1 MRERCRSGCTDG
13 RQTKSSVIGWAG
25 NQVRGD
31 VPQDVTRGVS
41 VLPQNI
47 ALRRSQCCA
56 DFPLVFSRL
65 VLSTSALVAAAL
77 IASDPAAAQTAASS
91 SDQPTTGEPTVTQS
105 ATNQRNLPQ
114 ISVSGRRPIKRGKV
128 NNPRPQAAPS
138 APNTEAG
145 IPAPNPGAALP
156 NALWNPRHATQR
168 CRK

>member
-1 MRERCRSGCTDG
+1 MGGE
-13 RQTKSSVIGWAG
+13 
-25 NQVRGD
+25 QVRGD

-105 ATNQRNLPQ
+105 ATNQRKSSANQRLG
-114 ISVSGRRPIKRGKV
+114 SGSIKRGKV

-145 IPAPNPGAALP
+145 IPAPTPEQRCQMRCLESP
-156 NALWNPRHATQR
+156 PRHSTVSQVAPVGSI
-168 CRK
+168 CRWSRRRHRSTS